1 MELSQSQS
9 QEMLASNQR
18 PIPLKRRAD
27 LVIAEIDYL
36 GVGYQVIKDPVGL
49 KYHRLQKEQFKILD
63 LLDGSRSLE
72 QVRDDL
78 KEHFPTLQVTL
89 SDIQQLITDLH
100 KKGLVVSE
108 RPGQGAAV
116 VRERRKEKNQKLKQT
131 LMSLLYLRLPG
142 WDPEATLRWMY
153 PYLQWIFWKPVV
165 WACVLFCTTAWLMLG
180 AQFDEFQSRLP
191 EFQTFFGWPNL
202 IYLWVTLG
210 AAKIVHE
217 FGHGLSCH
225 HYGGEC
231 HEMGVMLLVFSPCLY
246 CDVTDSWMMKNK
258 WHRIIIGAAGMYIE
272 VIISAAA
279 IYIWWFTKPGML
291 HFLALNTFFVTTI
304 TTVIFNAN
312 PLMRFDGYYMMSD
325 FLEIPNLRA
334 KSDKMLRE
342 SFSWYCLG
350 IESRPDPFMPETGK
364 AWFVTYAIA
373 AWCYRWVILV
383 SISMFLYT
391 VLKPYDLQSLGIT
404 LAIFSMA
411 GIVFA
416 MFKNVYQI
424 VATPRVEPMSKI
436 KIFFSLLIAGSIGY
450 LIAIIPVP
458 WYHFAPFTIE
468 PVDVARVTSGPTGGR
483 LMLPSEYRDF
493 YEGIQKEQSA
503 ALSDPNGFTE
513 DVDVVVELGQTPFD
527 LLAELPKPDEYLG
540 VPIAGQKVEEGQ
552 VLFILQDQ
560 QAVGLRDELSQLLI
574 QWNSKVEVAAKYNT
588 SKLQSNGLTGE
599 ERQTYK
605 SDVTYELS
613 TTQEQMMNFR
623 SRMDQIMDLLRG
635 RVVES
640 PVSGTVIAT
649 DRVPEPKRDE
659 INRTKLE
666 RWHGTP
672 LDPKNAGCFVDP
684 GMEILKI
691 APSEQLQAVLFI
703 DQADREDLQDGA
715 EVELKLDHLPAISY
729 VAPVTLFS
737 RRGEKIAPEA
747 LTTKY
752 GGSLATRPDDKGQEA
767 LASTAYRAT
776 VEMHFIHDESKNDVV
791 LIEPGMRG
799 NARFLIDD
807 RTVWEWGVRYVYET
821 FRFRL

>member
-1 MELSQSQS
+1 
-9 QEMLASNQR
+9 MLASNQR

-246 CDVTDSWMMKNK
+246 CDVTDSWMMKDK

-436 KIFFSLLIAGSIGY
+436 KIFFSLLIY
-450 LIAIIPVP
+450 
-458 WYHFAPFTIE
+458 
-468 PVDVARVTSGPTGGR
+468 
-483 LMLPSEYRDF
+483 
-493 YEGIQKEQSA
+493 
-503 ALSDPNGFTE
+503 
-513 DVDVVVELGQTPFD
+513 
-527 LLAELPKPDEYLG
+527 
-540 VPIAGQKVEEGQ
+540 
-552 VLFILQDQ
+552 
-560 QAVGLRDELSQLLI
+560 
-574 QWNSKVEVAAKYNT
+574 
-588 SKLQSNGLTGE
+588 
-599 ERQTYK
+599 
-605 SDVTYELS
+605 
-613 TTQEQMMNFR
+613 
-623 SRMDQIMDLLRG
+623 
-635 RVVES
+635 
-640 PVSGTVIAT
+640 
-649 DRVPEPKRDE
+649 
-659 INRTKLE
+659 
-666 RWHGTP
+666 
-672 LDPKNAGCFVDP
+672 
-684 GMEILKI
+684 
-691 APSEQLQAVLFI
+691 
-703 DQADREDLQDGA
+703 
-715 EVELKLDHLPAISY
+715 
-729 VAPVTLFS
+729 
-737 RRGEKIAPEA
+737 RGERENYFP
-747 LTTKY
+747 L
-752 GGSLATRPDDKGQEA
+752 S
-767 LASTAYRAT
+767 
-776 VEMHFIHDESKNDVV
+776 F
-791 LIEPGMRG
+791 
-799 NARFLIDD
+799 
-807 RTVWEWGVRYVYET
+807 
-821 FRFRL
+821 